1 MRNGYFHPYDSIVT
15 RAELVTMLD
24 RVISTA
30 DCGILFDMT
39 TNEVKQAW
47 SVWINESEKIITVK
61 KSPGGKEIFFES
73 REVGM
78 KKVCELVSK
87 GYRIG

>member
-1 MRNGYFHPYDSIVT
+1 
-15 RAELVTMLD
+15 
-24 RVISTA
+24 
-30 DCGILFDMT
+30 MT
-39 TNEVKQAW
+39 TNEIKQAW
-47 SVWINESEKIITVK
+47 SIWINQSEKIITEK